1 MFLVKVFELMV
12 VCFRPEVL
20 CCVNFISIHC
30 IIFIHVSFGNHFK
43 SKHDLFLNITKLQ
56 PFLNARKSS
65 GQRSFVT
72 PCNIFVLKLFSE
84 RLTLT
89 LHIYLILLH
98 RECAFKLMLEGGRA
112 QFEEGTDQ
120 DVVFDEYRVTMC

>member
-1 MFLVKVFELMV
+1 MLFEFYVHTL
-12 VCFRPEVL
+12 
-20 CCVNFISIHC
+20 HH
-30 IIFIHVSFGNHFK
+30 IHVSFGNHLK

-56 PFLNARKSS
+56 PFPNVRICS
-65 GQRSFVT
+65 GQTSFVT
-72 PCNIFVLKLFSE
+72 PCNIYVRKLYSE

-89 LHIYLILLH
+89 LHIYVLLPH

-112 QFEEGTDQ
+112 KFEEGTDQ